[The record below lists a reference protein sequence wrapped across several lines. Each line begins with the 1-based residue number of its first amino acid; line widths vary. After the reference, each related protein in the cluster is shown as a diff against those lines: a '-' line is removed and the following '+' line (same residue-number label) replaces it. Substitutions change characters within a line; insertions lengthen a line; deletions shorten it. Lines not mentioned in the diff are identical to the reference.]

1 MLKFVQLF
9 WLINKVTQQCK
20 QKTCFIFHCI
30 RIVFKKDLEHEIS
43 HRAGGGTDF
52 RRMLVSAVQANREEL
67 TPQQIQQARQMGLES
82 VIDR

>member
-1 MLKFVQLF
+1 M
-9 WLINKVTQQCK
+9 
-20 QKTCFIFHCI
+20 
-30 RIVFKKDLEHEIS
+30 FKKDLEHEIS